1 MKKPRFLEFGL
12 FVIELDWKGC
22 KPSALSNQGH
32 FAVNRTTFPKNIW
45 CTWLPAKT
53 ISQSRLLGGEYLHSN
68 RFDVW
73 PKHEKTKVTNLKSST
88 LSRPVSTDPHSIS
101 QRPSGLLNN
110 TWAGAAPWAV
120 THVNRHYVIILTDG
134 DSTVTY
140 NTPTR
145 PETSVNLKRK

>member
-1 MKKPRFLEFGL
+1 M
-12 FVIELDWKGC
+12 
-22 KPSALSNQGH
+22 
-32 FAVNRTTFPKNIW
+32 
-45 CTWLPAKT
+45 
-53 ISQSRLLGGEYLHSN
+53 GECLHRN
-68 RFDVW
+68 RFDDW
-73 PKHEKTKVTNLKSST
+73 ARQKKIKDTNLKAST

-110 TWAGAAPWAV
+110 TWASTAPWAV

-145 PETSVNLKRK
+145 PETSVNLKRKWIGDTFFIHNTRYLMTHSSLKCHCRHPLGEGRGAKRRMTFQTITHSRFQIFHLHCI

>member
-1 MKKPRFLEFGL
+1 MNSTGR
-12 FVIELDWKGC
+12 VVT
-22 KPSALSNQGH
+22 QVH
-32 FAVNRTTFPKNIW
+32 FQTKDTSAVNRTTFPKNIW
-45 CTWLPAKT
+45 CTWSPTKT
-53 ISQSRLLGGEYLHSN
+53 TLQLRLLRRNIFTEISLITGRGM
-68 RFDVW
+68 
-73 PKHEKTKVTNLKSST
+73 KKAKVTNLKSST

-101 QRPSGLLNN
+101 QRPSRLLNN

-145 PETSVNLKRK
+145 PETSMNLKRK